1 MVFTRAQ
8 AERKVLGEPI
18 YIAPPARRQRR
29 VGLRTNI
36 NDLSDELLILM
47 IEVLE
52 KPLLHALTMVNRRFN
67 RLSVPFLYSSF
78 DITYKDDMQIFA
90 KFLRTTLDAPQLACF
105 TKSIFWRR
113 EEERLHL
120 SDTSKAI
127 DFVHTLKVPFTHQWV
142 RDILDGCGDALLAA
156 QIYLMPQLVEFHA
169 ESEFL

>member
-8 AERKVLGEPI
+8 AKRKALGEPI

-90 KFLRTTLDAPQLACF
+90 EFLRTTLDAPQLA
-105 TKSIFWRR
+105 
-113 EEERLHL
+113 
-120 SDTSKAI
+120 
-127 DFVHTLKVPFTHQWV
+127 
-142 RDILDGCGDALLAA
+142 
-156 QIYLMPQLVEFHA
+156 
-169 ESEFL
+169 